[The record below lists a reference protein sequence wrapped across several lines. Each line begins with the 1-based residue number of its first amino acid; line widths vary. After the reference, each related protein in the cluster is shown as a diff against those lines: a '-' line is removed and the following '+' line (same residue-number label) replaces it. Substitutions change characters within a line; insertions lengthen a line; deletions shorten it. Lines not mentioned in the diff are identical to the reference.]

1 MPLKKGY
8 SKQTISANIGEMV
21 KSGHPQKQA
30 IAAALETARR
40 ARSAAPK
47 PVVKAPIKK
56 VSKKKAKKK

>member
-8 SKQTISANIGEMV
+8 SKATISANIGEMV

-40 ARSAAPK
+40 ARALAPK
-47 PVVKAPIKK
+47 PVAPVAAKK
-56 VSKKKAKKK
+56 TAKKAKKK